1 MKHLLTLIALL
12 LVVGVQGGYTQ
23 KKNNSSNYN
32 YKRAMEILDNDGNP
46 DEALEGLNKQ
56 LQENPKHGD
65 ALITRAMYFYS
76 KEEYG
81 KSLSDLNNA
90 IKYYNKHNEYKMS
103 SIYTGRA
110 MVYEEMGELEKAIAD
125 YTSAYDNT
133 KNEDTSLS
141 HITSILESRAHIY
154 YTQKNYSAAD
164 NDYRLMLKHDE
175 ANQAAMVGLAR
186 NMMMRDEYQKAV
198 DMLNNCQKYGDHYDQ
213 IYRFRLQAYDKLGE
227 VDKAIDDA
235 IEYYGINGNPDIE
248 LVESTLK
255 KHLSYALAKITEK
268 MNAEDEDMRL
278 QWIVLKGQIYALGYD
293 YVSAIELYNKME
305 KEYGEN
311 VNTTYYR
318 AQWYAEIDDYD
329 RAIADMLKCVEE
341 TAEKKVFPIMY
352 LASFYRQ
359 NGQFDEAIKWASKLI
374 DLMPTDA
381 FGYYV
386 RGWCYELKGDD
397 TEAMKNYN
405 AGIDVD
411 KEYPYI
417 YLMRGEQYLKR
428 GDKEKAN
435 ADFEEILK
443 QDTVA
448 EDATCRM
455 YALHFLGRDAEAIE
469 WMDKVIANDPDN
481 KGHYYDQA
489 CLYARMGRLQ
499 ESVAALRTAF
509 EKGYRTFAHI
519 EADDDMDAIRE
530 MPEFKAL
537 IKEYKAKPIRI
548 EEEEVENTSS
558 DLIASTSEVQMR
570 KMRSGVY
577 EVPCAIN
584 ELPLKFIFDTGAST
598 TTISSVEAAFMLKNG
613 YLKESDIRG
622 KEYYST
628 ATGEIHEGTIIRLR
642 EIKIGDAVLR
652 NIDASVTHSQQA
664 PLLLGQSVMER
675 FGTITIDNSTSKLT
689 IKQK

>member
-1 MKHLLTLIALL
+1 MKAKKILKIFGISFGIL
-12 LVVGVQGGYTQ
+12 VGV
-23 KKNNSSNYN
+23 
-32 YKRAMEILDNDGNP
+32 ILLGMLTFSLVQP
-46 DEALEGLNKQ
+46 
-56 LQENPKHGD
+56 
-65 ALITRAMYFYS
+65 LIYG
-76 KEEYG
+76 EY
-81 KSLSDLNNA
+81 
-90 IKYYNKHNEYKMS
+90 
-103 SIYTGRA
+103 
-110 MVYEEMGELEKAIAD
+110 
-125 YTSAYDNT
+125 YDNA
-133 KNEDTSLS
+133 KKEDISLS

-175 ANQAAMVGLAR
+175 ANQAAMVGHAR
-186 NMMMRDEYQKAV
+186 NMIMREEYKAAIE
-198 DMLNNCQKYGDHYDQ
+198 MLNNCEKYNKDYDQ
-213 IYRFRLQAYDKLGE
+213 TYRFRLQAYDKLGE
-227 VDKAIDDA
+227 IDKAIDDA
-235 IEYYGINGNPDIE
+235 IEYYGISDNPDVE

-255 KHLSYALAKITEK
+255 KHLSYALAKITEN
-268 MNAEDEDMRL
+268 MNADDEDMRL

-293 YVSAIELYNKME
+293 YMSAIELYNKME

-318 AQWYAEIDDYD
+318 AQWYAEIDDYY

-341 TAEKKVFPIMY
+341 TAEKKVYPIMH
-352 LASFYRQ
+352 LTSFYRQ

-374 DLMPTDA
+374 DLIPTDA

-386 RGWCYELKGDD
+386 RGWCNELKGNDK
-397 TEAMKNYN
+397 EAMKNYN

-417 YLMRGEQYLKR
+417 YLMRGEQYLKQ
-428 GDKEKAN
+428 GDKERAN

-443 QDTVA
+443 QDTIA
-448 EDATCRM
+448 EDGTCRM

-469 WMDKVIANDPDN
+469 WMDKVIENDPDN

-489 CLYARMGRLQ
+489 CLYARMGKLQ
-499 ESVAALRTAF
+499 ESVVALRTAF
-509 EKGYRTFAHI
+509 EKGFRTFAHI

-537 IKEYKAKPIRI
+537 IEDYRAKPIRI
-548 EEEEVENTSS
+548 AEEAIEETSS
-558 DLIASTSEVQMR
+558 DLISSASEIQMK

-577 EVPCAIN
+577 EVPCTIN
-584 ELPLKFIFDTGAST
+584 DLPLKFIFDTGAST

-613 YLKESDIRG
+613 YLKEGDIRG

-642 EIKIGDAVLR
+642 EIKIGEAVLR
-652 NIDASVTHSQQA
+652 NVDASVTHSQQA

-675 FGTITIDNSTSKLT
+675 FGTITIDNTKSTLI

>member
-46 DEALEGLNKQ
+46 DEALEWLNKQ
-56 LQENPKHGD
+56 LQEIPKHGD
-65 ALITRAMYFYS
+65 ALIARAMYFYS

-90 IKYYNKHNEYKMS
+90 IKYYNKHNEYKLS

-110 MVYEEMGELEKAIAD
+110 MVYEDMGELEKAIAD

-133 KNEDTSLS
+133 QKEDTSLS
-141 HITSILESRAHIY
+141 HITCILESRAHLY

-164 NDYRLMLKHDE
+164 NDYRLMMKHDE

-186 NMMMRDEYQKAV
+186 NMIMRDEYQKAV
-198 DMLNNCQKYGDHYDQ
+198 DMLNNCQKYGDDYDQ
-213 IYRFRLQAYDKLGE
+213 IYRFRLQVYDKLGE
-227 VDKAIDDA
+227 IDKAIDDA
-235 IEYYGINGNPDIE
+235 IEYYGISDNPDVE

-255 KHLSYALAKITEK
+255 KHISYALAKITEN
-268 MNAEDEDMRL
+268 MNADDEDMRL

-293 YVSAIELYNKME
+293 YMSAIELYNKME

-318 AQWYAEIDDYD
+318 AQWYAGIDDYD

-341 TAEKKVFPIMY
+341 TAEKKVYPIMH
-352 LASFYRQ
+352 LTSFYRQ

-374 DLMPTDA
+374 DLIPTDA

-386 RGWCYELKGDD
+386 RGWCNELKGNDK
-397 TEAMKNYN
+397 EAMKNYN

-417 YLMRGEQYLKR
+417 YLMRGEQYLKQ
-428 GDKEKAN
+428 GDKERAN

-443 QDTVA
+443 QDTIA
-448 EDATCRM
+448 EDGTCRM

-469 WMDKVIANDPDN
+469 WMDKVIENDPDN

-489 CLYARMGRLQ
+489 CLYARMDKLQ

-509 EKGYRTFAHI
+509 EKGFRTFAHI
-519 EADDDMDAIRE
+519 DADDDMDAIRE

-642 EIKIGDAVLR
+642 EIKIGEAVLR
-652 NIDASVTHSQQA
+652 NVDASVTHSQQA

-675 FGTITIDNSTSKLT
+675 FGTITIDNNTSKLT

>member
-23 KKNNSSNYN
+23 KKQYSDYNIRKAVEYIEENNLDSALQSLEAHIQEFPTQQPQVYLIRAFVHKEKNNIDQALMDVDRFIKYN
-32 YKRAMEILDNDGNP
+32 KNKDKELTFGAYRFRGEIYMDIDEND
-46 DEALEGLNKQ
+46 K
-56 LQENPKHGD
+56 
-65 ALITRAMYFYS
+65 ALIAFTNALKYT
-76 KEEYG
+76 
-81 KSLSDLNNA
+81 KSVPD
-90 IKYYNKHNEYKMS
+90 KKD
-103 SIYTGRA
+103 
-110 MVYEEMGELEKAIAD
+110 V
-125 YTSAYDNT
+125 
-133 KNEDTSLS
+133 EDVLFMM
-141 HITSILESRAHIY
+141 AHIY
-154 YTQKNYSAAD
+154 YNQKKYNLAD
-164 NDYRLMLKHDE
+164 EIYNDLLRDNPAE
-175 ANQAAMVGLAR
+175 QTAMVGLAR
-186 NMMMRDEYQKAV
+186 NMIMREEYKAAIE
-198 DMLNNCQKYGDHYDQ
+198 MLNSCEKYDKDYGQ
-213 IYRFRLQAYDKLGE
+213 IYRFRAQAYDKLGE
-227 VDKAIDDA
+227 TDKAIDDA
-235 IEYYGINGNPDIE
+235 IEYFGINEDVDVE
-248 LVESTLK
+248 LVESILK

-341 TAEKKVFPIMY
+341 TAEKKVYPIMY

-374 DLMPTDA
+374 DLLPADS

-386 RGWCYELKGDD
+386 RGWCYELKGND

-428 GDKEKAN
+428 GEKEKAN
-435 ADFEEILK
+435 ADFNEILK
-443 QDTVA
+443 LDTVA
-448 EDATCRM
+448 EDGTCRM

-469 WMDKVIANDPDN
+469 WMDKVIENDPEN

-489 CLYARMGRLQ
+489 CLYARMGKLQ
-499 ESVAALRTAF
+499 ESVVALRTAF
-509 EKGYRTFAHI
+509 EKGFRTFAHI

-537 IKEYKAKPIRI
+537 IEEYRAKPIRI
-548 EEEEVENTSS
+548 AEEAIEETNS
-558 DLIASTSEVQMR
+558 DLISSASEIQMK
-570 KMRSGVY
+570 KMRNGVY
-577 EVPCAIN
+577 EVPCTIN
-584 ELPLKFIFDTGAST
+584 DLPLKFIFDTGAST

-613 YLKESDIRG
+613 YLKEADIRG
-622 KEYYST
+622 KEYYGT
-628 ATGEIHEGTIIRLR
+628 ATGEIHEGTVIRLR

-652 NIDASVTHSQQA
+652 NVDASVTHSQQA

-675 FGTITIDNSTSKLT
+675 FGTITIDNKTSKLT

>member
-46 DEALEGLNKQ
+46 DEALEWLNKQ

-65 ALITRAMYFYS
+65 ALIARAMYFYS

-110 MVYEEMGELEKAIAD
+110 MVYEDMGELEKAIAD
-125 YTSAYDNT
+125 YTTAYNNA
-133 KNEDTSLS
+133 KKEDTSLS

-175 ANQAAMVGLAR
+175 VNQAAMVGLAR
-186 NMMMRDEYQKAV
+186 NMIMREEYKAAIE
-198 DMLNNCQKYGDHYDQ
+198 MLNNCEKYNKDYDQ
-213 IYRFRLQAYDKLGE
+213 TYCFRLQAYDKLGE
-227 VDKAIDDA
+227 IDKAIDDA
-235 IEYYGINGNPDIE
+235 IEYYGISDNLDIE

-255 KHLSYALAKITEK
+255 KHLSYALAKVSEK
-268 MNAEDEDMRL
+268 LNSADEDMRTY
-278 QWIVLKGQIYALGYD
+278 WMVLKGQIYALGYD
-293 YVSAIELYNKME
+293 YTSAIDLYNQLE

-341 TAEKKVFPIMY
+341 TAEKKVYPVMH
-352 LASFYRQ
+352 LTSFYRQ

-374 DLMPTDA
+374 DLIPTDA
-381 FGYYV
+381 FGYYL
-386 RGWCYELKGDD
+386 RGWCNELKGNDK
-397 TEAMKNYN
+397 EAMKNYN

-417 YLMRGEQYLKR
+417 YLMRGEQYLKQ
-428 GDKEKAN
+428 GDKERAN

-443 QDTVA
+443 QDTIA
-448 EDATCRM
+448 EDGTCRM
-455 YALHFLGRDAEAIE
+455 YALHFLSRDAEAIE

-509 EKGYRTFAHI
+509 EKDYRAFAHI

-577 EVPCAIN
+577 EVPCTIN
-584 ELPLKFIFDTGAST
+584 DLPLKFIFDTGAST

-613 YLKESDIRG
+613 YLKENDIRG

-628 ATGEIHEGTIIRLR
+628 ATGEIHEGTVIRLR

-652 NIDASVTHSQQA
+652 NVDASVTHSQQA